1 MIGLRRRRL
10 LLLSCISCSNAIIK
24 LEEKKQVAAAGSG
37 CLTARITGNRKRDPN
52 ADSYTFM

>member
-37 CLTARITGNRKRDPN
+37 CLTARITGNRKKDPN
-52 ADSYTFM
+52 ADTAA